1 VLADLFA
8 GTGRQSD
15 VNVRDTLKKNSDFR
29 RLYAKGKSAASS
41 CLVIY
46 CRKNRLDHNRTGYTV
61 STKLGHAVVR
71 NRVRRRLREIVR
83 LNDAAVKPG
92 FDLVIVARSRAVGAE
107 YRRLEQSYLKLC
119 GKLGLLRESA
129 E

>member
-1 VLADLFA
+1 MK
-8 GTGRQSD
+8 
-15 VNVRDTLKKNSDFR
+15 VRYTLKKNSDFR
-29 RLYAKGKSAASS
+29 RLYAKGKSAASPY
-41 CLVIY
+41 LVVY

-83 LNDAAVKPG
+83 LNAAAVKPG

-107 YRRLEQSYLKLC
+107 YRRLEQSYLTLC
-119 GKLGLLRESA
+119 GKLGILQEKT